1 MKGIEGIDALSNHEE
16 FMLFRGWNWDGYKD
30 RYLSLGLTE
39 LEAVTI
45 YESDVTEL
53 LRLRKERRNGEGD

>member
-1 MKGIEGIDALSNHEE
+1 
-16 FMLFRGWNWDGYKD
+16 MLFRGWNWDGYKD